1 MSDPHIQDLNPG
13 EPTPPRPAASVILLR
28 GGGKHASAGLEVLL
42 GQRTP
47 NASFMASV
55 WVFPGGGVD
64 GDITDEQAHR
74 EAALRELEEEVGV
87 RMTDTEALV
96 PFSRWITPTMV
107 KVRFDTRFY
116 LAIAPAHCKP
126 QPDREEIVDV
136 IWTSPSEALER
147 HGAGDL
153 SLVFPT
159 IKQLEQLAGFATA
172 QEAIEHAASRE
183 VEPILPRV
191 EDGENGPV
199 VLLPGDPGY

>member
-1 MSDPHIQDLNPG
+1 MDDPHIQDLNQG

-28 GGGKHASAGLEVLL
+28 GGGEHSSAGLEVLL

-55 WVFPGGGVD
+55 WVFPGGGLD
-64 GDITDEQAHR
+64 SEISDEQAHR
-74 EAALRELEEEVGV
+74 DAALRELEEEVGV
-87 RMTDTEALV
+87 TMTDTEVLV

-116 LAIAPAHCKP
+116 LALAPAHCKP
-126 QPDREEIVDV
+126 EPDREEIVDV

-147 HGAGDL
+147 STAGDL
-153 SLVFPT
+153 LLVFPT
-159 IKQLEQLAGFATA
+159 IKQLEQLAVFGTA
-172 QEAIEHAASRE
+172 QEAIDHAASRE

-191 EDGENGPV
+191 ENGKDGPV